1 MVSTLIQNMEKGNQ
15 ELAYFLDEMSREMW
29 EEKKNLIKQKGEAA
43 GTKLMVPTAMIFL
56 GILVLI
62 IVPVIGDSIGMF

>member
-1 MVSTLIQNMEKGNQ
+1 
-15 ELAYFLDEMSREMW
+15 MS
-29 EEKKNLIKQKGEAA
+29 IKQKGEAA